1 MKVFPSFLTECIPI
15 TEKVC
20 EHYRPGILNA
30 VHRVQDILSKMPT
43 SESLDSLNKEISSLR
58 VHSDQQS
65 PAGVSQ
71 DRRLPVHPATGP
83 GPQQETSGSVRG
95 KNRAPGVSLDRP
107 LPVHPA
113 TGPGPQ
119 QETSGSVRG
128 KNTVP
133 EHHPPPPM
141 RMHSAESRTQPTNQ
155 QYAYCQNP
163 PVFNPQTNYCYGGQP
178 ANLSQPV
185 ICITGSNV
193 SGIQIGKNNVMH
205 IQTTV
210 KKHKT
215 KKAK

>member
-71 DRRLPVHPATGP
+71 DRR
-83 GPQQETSGSVRG
+83 
-95 KNRAPGVSLDRP
+95 